1 MKCATY
7 NNQQLPSEPLE
18 AGARLEPAGPK
29 RSSSDNPKHNL
40 APLIAFVGCDGAGKS
55 TVSDAILAWMQASRS
70 TQSCHL
76 GVQSKALGEAMV
88 KWPLVGKRIARL
100 IADNSPRVSPAFKK
114 DGEGPSTLAAFAI
127 FLLSLRRW
135 RRYQK
140 MMALRRKGV
149 AVVADRFPQI
159 AVANLKIDG
168 PGLANVTYRNA
179 FVRFLAGREKALY
192 AYMISYRPDLVI
204 RLNVDLETAFARKP
218 DHRYES
224 LALKIANVPKL
235 EYQGAP
241 ILDLDS
247 RLPLA
252 DVIAQAKAGVSRS
265 LSWPHDALGDR

>member
-1 MKCATY
+1 MNGATHKK
-7 NNQQLPSEPLE
+7 QTV
-18 AGARLEPAGPK
+18 AGEDANRDIQAEVVRPQALL
-29 RSSSDNPKHNL
+29 SDVLRGKL

-55 TVSDAILAWMQASRS
+55 TVSDAVVTWMKESRD

-76 GVQSKALGEAMV
+76 GIQSKSLGEALV
-88 KWPLVGKRIARL
+88 KWPLVGPAIGRL
-100 IADNSPRVSPAFKK
+100 IVANSARGNPSFRN
-114 DGEGPSTLAAFAI
+114 GERGPSTLAAVAI
-127 FLLSLRRW
+127 FLLSVRRW

-140 MMALRRKGV
+140 MMVLRRNGI

-159 AVANLKIDG
+159 TVANIKIDG
-168 PGLANVTYRNA
+168 PGLLKVKHRNE
-179 FVRFLAGREKALY
+179 FVRFLAGCERTLY

-224 LALKIANVPKL
+224 LALKIASVPQL

-247 RLPLA
+247 SLPLEE
-252 DVIAQAKAGVSRS
+252 VIARVKAAVS
-265 LSWPHDALGDR
+265 LHLENG